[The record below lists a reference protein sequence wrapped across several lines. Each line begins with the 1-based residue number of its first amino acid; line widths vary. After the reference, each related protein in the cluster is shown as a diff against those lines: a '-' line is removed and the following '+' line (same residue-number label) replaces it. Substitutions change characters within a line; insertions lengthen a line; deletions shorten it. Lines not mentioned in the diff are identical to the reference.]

1 MIIWIASYPKSG
13 NTWMRVFLDNL
24 SKFGDE
30 RADINQLGIETFNSR
45 YLFDSLTGW
54 ESTELSQDES
64 NRLRICAQDS
74 LDPNSIFLYKIHE
87 AFAHPLS
94 GRPLISDQASFGAIY
109 IVRNPLDVAVSFAN
123 HLGRSIDHVIRLMSL
138 KGAYLG
144 MVAQL
149 PQPMGTW
156 SWHVNSWVDA
166 PGVKVHVIRY
176 EDMLAD
182 PVSTFTSVCR
192 FTGLSEDD
200 DAIARAIE
208 HSRFEVLQEQEQKS
222 GFREIAWQGRSFFR
236 KGKAGTWREV
246 MTPAQV
252 NRIIE
257 SHRDTME
264 KFGYIGA
271 DGRPV

>member
-24 SKFGDE
+24 SKFGDD
-30 RADINQLGIETFNSR
+30 RADINKLGIDNFDAR

-54 ESTELSQDES
+54 ESSELSLDEI
-64 NRLRICAQDS
+64 NRLRTCAQDS
-74 LDPNSIFLYKIHE
+74 LDPNSFFLYKVHE
-87 AFAHPLS
+87 AFVHPLS
-94 GRPLISDQASFGAIY
+94 GLPLISAKASFGAVY

-123 HLGRSIDHVIRLMSL
+123 HLGRGIDRAIRLMSL
-138 KGAYLG
+138 KGAHLG
-144 MVAQL
+144 MVAQV

-156 SWHVNSWVDA
+156 SSHVNSWVDA
-166 PGVKVHVIRY
+166 PDVKVHVIRY

-182 PVSTFTSVCR
+182 PVRTFTSVCH

-208 HSRFEVLQEQEQKS
+208 NSRFEALQEQEQKN
-222 GFREIAWQGRSFFR
+222 GFRETFTQGRSFFR

-246 MTPAQV
+246 LTPAQV
-252 NRIIE
+252 DRIIK
-257 SHRDTME
+257 SHHDTM
-264 KFGYIGA
+264 KRFGYIGS

>member
-13 NTWMRVFLDNL
+13 NTWLRVFLDNL

-30 RADINQLGIETFNSR
+30 RADINRLGIDNFDAR
-45 YLFDSLTGW
+45 CLFDSLTGW
-54 ESTELSQDES
+54 ECTELSQDES

-94 GRPLISDQASFGAIY
+94 GMPLISAKASFGAIY

-123 HLGRSIDHVIRLMSL
+123 HLGRGIDRVIRLMSL
-138 KGAYLG
+138 NGSHLG

-149 PQPMGTW
+149 SQPMGTW
-156 SWHVNSWVDA
+156 SWHVNSWVNA

-182 PVSTFTSVCR
+182 PVPTFTSVCR

-200 DAIARAIE
+200 EAIARAIE
-208 HSRFEVLQEQEQKS
+208 NSRFEALQEQEQKN
-222 GFREIAWQGRSFFR
+222 GFRETFAQGRSFFR
-236 KGKAGTWREV
+236 QGKAGTWREV
-246 MTPAQV
+246 LTPAQV
-252 NRIIE
+252 DRVIH
-257 SHRDTME
+257 SHYDTM
-264 KFGYIGA
+264 KRFGYIKA
-271 DGRPV
+271 DGTPV